1 LLPAFNRPAIPV
13 PTASDIR
20 FVAPV
25 LESATAVAAPV
36 STPVAM
42 LCRFTAFRTDFAMLL
57 VAFLD
62 FLLIAKSNRISDL
75 PPPCGNENIGDVT
88 QSSHGGG

>member
-1 LLPAFNRPAIPV
+1 LVRLLPAFIRLATPV
-13 PTASDIR
+13 PTALDIR

-36 STPVAM
+36 STPVAI
-42 LCRFTAFRTDFAMLL
+42 LCRLTAFRTDFAILF

-62 FLLIAKSNRISDL
+62 FLLIAKSNRTSDPSL
-75 PPPCGNENIGDVT
+75 LCGKKNIRDVT
-88 QSSHGGG
+88 